1 MEICQGLYGQQ
12 RQHSSPQAPQFVG
25 AAEDPQQVDGT
36 GPLFQPSQVLGA
48 DQ

>member
-1 MEICQGLYGQQ
+1 METCQGLYGQQ
-12 RQHSSPQAPQFVG
+12 RQHSSPQAPQLVG
-25 AAEDPQQVDGT
+25 AAEDSQQVGGK